1 MDQNTAKIVLKNKT
15 YEVRSGIPLH
25 KVFKQ
30 LDLPLNAYLAVREGV
45 LITEDEMV
53 KSGDRIKIMAV
64 ISGG

>member
-1 MDQNTAKIVLKNKT
+1 MDQKTAKVILKNKT
-15 YEVRSGIPLH
+15 YEVRSGVPLH

-30 LDLPLNAYLAVREGV
+30 FDLPLNAYLAVRDGV